1 MRTRKTCAFALRA
14 GAARRARR
22 GSRRHEGKA
31 EPPPTALLAIAH
43 RCRGHVGRVRGTRDR
58 GDHAGRCGC
67 LPAVRVLLS
76 IILGLSVTRLVRGLA
91 GFIQPDVR
99 HRVSLIHLGW
109 VAWALLNVVSFW
121 WWEFR
126 LSTIERWSFALYVFI
141 VVYASMY
148 YFLSVLLFPD
158 DLERYSGYEDFF
170 LSRRVWFF
178 GFVFLTEAL
187 DVGDTW
193 IKGVEHLRS
202 LGPEYFVRIGV
213 LLAVCAVGA
222 ATRNPQPT
230 RPGRPGRGRAVVR
243 GQLPHAK
250 LLIPHLVS
258 RSRSSQNLAATLCE
272 LRNGKGPYPGRSGP
286 GGEAVSRAGSESCKS
301 DKACHAYH
309 LIEGRSQ

>member
-1 MRTRKTCAFALRA
+1 MTAGWPPGRRLDFACEHAKLAHSRCAPGPRGELDEGRDVMKAKQD
-14 GAARRARR
+14 RR
-22 GSRRHEGKA
+22 RRHFWQSPIAAAVTWVGCA
-31 EPPPTALLAIAH
+31 APAIAATTQVDVDVYLH
-43 RCRGHVGRVRGTRDR
+43 
-58 GDHAGRCGC
+58 
-67 LPAVRVLLS
+67 VRVLLS

-222 ATRNPQPT
+222 ATRNRRVQAVLVVVALLFEVSFLT
-230 RPGRPGRGRAVVR
+230 RNF
-243 GQLPHAK
+243 LY
-250 LLIPHLVS
+250 L
-258 RSRSSQNLAATLCE
+258 T
-272 LRNGKGPYPGRSGP
+272 
-286 GGEAVSRAGSESCKS
+286 
-301 DKACHAYH
+301 
-309 LIEGRSQ
+309 